1 MKKKIPSVVWYLSLV
16 SLFNDIASE
25 MLYPILPI
33 FITQV
38 LGAPVFVLGFIEGI
52 AEGAASFFKAIF
64 GYYSDKLQK
73 RKIFVIGGYSASA
86 VSKIIIAFSY
96 AWPMVLLGR
105 FIDRL
110 GKGARTG
117 ARDAL
122 LLEATDETNKGFIFG
137 FHRSMDSAG
146 AVIGPTIALLLIY
159 MFHNNLRLILFIAV
173 VPAFLSLLFFFY
185 VKEAKKRLITNKTK
199 LSLSIKSF
207 PREFQFFLLG
217 MAIFSLGNSS
227 DTFLI
232 LRAQN
237 IGIGLTAVIGAY
249 ILYNLVYSLASIPA
263 GKLSDKLGPQR
274 VFITGLIIFA
284 LVYLGFALNTS
295 RLGIWVL
302 FAVYGFYIALTD
314 GVAKAWIGKMIDKER
329 AGTAY
334 GTVYTVTSLFT
345 VFASIIGGL
354 LWSLYT
360 PSFTFIF
367 AAICSVISLFVFL
380 SLKEK
385 RV

>member
-1 MKKKIPSVVWYLSLV
+1 MKKRIPSVVWYLSLV

-38 LGAPVFVLGFIEGI
+38 LGAPVFIVGIIEGI

-73 RKIFVIGGYSASA
+73 RKIFVIGGYGASA
-86 VSKIIIAFSY
+86 ISKIIIAFSY

-105 FIDRL
+105 FIDKL

-122 LLEATDETNKGFIFG
+122 LLDATDETNKGFIFG

-146 AVIGPTIALLLIY
+146 AVIGPTIALFLIY
-159 MFHNNLRLILFIAV
+159 VFHNNLRLILLVAV
-173 VPAFLSLLFFFY
+173 IPAFLSLLFFFY
-185 VKEAKKRLITNKTK
+185 VKEAKKRLITNKTT

-207 PREFQFFLLG
+207 SREFQFFLLG

-249 ILYNLVYSLASIPA
+249 ILYNLVYSLASTPA
-263 GKLSDKLGPQR
+263 GKLSDKLGPKR

-295 RLGIWVL
+295 KFGVWIL

-314 GVAKAWIGKMIDKER
+314 GVAKAWIGKMINKER
-329 AGTAY
+329 AGVAY

-345 VFASIIGGL
+345 VLASVIGGF
-354 LWSLYT
+354 LWSLYA
-360 PSFTFIF
+360 PAATFIF
-367 AAICSVISLFVFL
+367 AVMCSIISLFVFL
-380 SLKEK
+380 FLIEK
-385 RV
+385 Q